1 LVLVDTSV
9 LIGFLKG
16 KSSDK
21 VKLFKEILL
30 RNIPFGISPLTLQEV
45 LQGARMENDF
55 YTLKQFLSSQRIYY
69 LDNEAET
76 YEKAARI
83 YFELRR
89 RGVTPRST
97 IDILIALT
105 AIENKLF
112 LLHDDRDFEK
122 MADQLTELKV
132 LHRLV

>member
-1 LVLVDTSV
+1 MVLVDTSV